1 MHIEKPEGKEYG
13 EVSACEQAAAAVW
26 CVVCGVMSECLYVCL
41 SEEGTGVNTNRD
53 KCNES
58 VTPKESAL

>member
-26 CVVCGVMSECLYVCL
+26 CGVMSECVYVVVVVVDL
-41 SEEGTGVNTNRD
+41 SSLTAPR
-53 KCNES
+53 
-58 VTPKESAL
+58 A